1 MAEEKRLIGDD
12 GRLARGSLAAIAE
25 DTTFEEDSWYLITAK
40 AAAASKFGDLVVGD
54 FFYAPCDVD
63 ATADDEAK
71 LLTLSSMVD
80 LSGWSLELTGDEV
93 EVTVLNDKFKKY
105 RKGKLD
111 ANGSAS
117 FVFIKGETDTAD
129 NLANYYFDI
138 VTISAT
144 GTIVVSSKL
153 TDSLYIVGYLCEET
167 AAGDVTLATV
177 MQVEF
182 FNFSLPMN
190 SSEAVNMD
198 VPFRLVGDT
207 DPVLYRITI
216 AEDT

>member
-12 GRLARGSLAAIAE
+12 GRLARGSLAETAE
-25 DTTFEEDSWYLITAK
+25 DTTFAEGSWYKIATK
-40 AAAASKFGDLVVGD
+40 AVAASVFGDLDVTD
-54 FFYAPCDVD
+54 FYYAPIDVS
-63 ATADDEAK
+63 ATSGDTAY
-71 LLTLSSMVD
+71 LLTLADMVD

-93 EVTVLNDKFKKY
+93 EVTVLQDNFKKY

-117 FVFIKGETDTAD
+117 FVFIKGETDQPD

-138 VTISAT
+138 VEIDES
-144 GTIVVSSKL
+144 GVVTVSQKK
-153 TDSLYIVGYLCEET
+153 TDTLYLVGFLAEED
-167 AAGDVTLATV
+167 AGEVTLATV
-177 MQVEF
+177 MEVEF

-198 VPFRLVGDT
+198 IPFRLIGDT
-207 DPVLYRITI
+207 NPVLYRISNPDAST
-216 AEDT
+216 